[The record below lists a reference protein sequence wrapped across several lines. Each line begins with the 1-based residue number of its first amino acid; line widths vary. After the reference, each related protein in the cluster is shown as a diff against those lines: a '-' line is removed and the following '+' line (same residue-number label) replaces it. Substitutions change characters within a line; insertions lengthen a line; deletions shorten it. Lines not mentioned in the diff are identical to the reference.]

1 MTSNLKVKIII
12 FIILGIILLLS
23 PNFNID
29 LNFNEG
35 NKDKLNLYNENLKS
49 SEISGKIFIS
59 ENSGWLNFKN
69 AGRCTGNGSSSDPY
83 VIEDLVIN
91 ASGSGSCIIIEY
103 SDVYFRI
110 ENCTLFNSGS
120 QEINAGIKL
129 RYVIN
134 GKIINNTSYNNRR
147 GIYITYSDNNTFI
160 GNTLIDDHYAIYLEY
175 SFNNLLYLNNF
186 IGIQHNVD
194 FIYSTNIFNSQ
205 KKMIYTYQGNN
216 YTNYIGNYWNG
227 FHRSYDNNNDGLWD
241 TRYQVLGFETEY
253 VLYDNYPLVEPTWN
267 YEIHRII
274 ESSEDLANGGG
285 VPGYNLLVLIG
296 IFCTTSIIFYKKLKK
311 SIN

>member
-1 MTSNLKVKIII
+1 M
-12 FIILGIILLLS
+12 GIILVLS

-35 NKDKLNLYNENLKS
+35 NKDKLNLDNENLKS

-120 QEINAGIKL
+120 LEINAGIKL

-216 YTNYIGNYWNG
+216 YTNYMGNYWHG
-227 FHRSYDNNNDGLWD
+227 FHRSYDNNNDGVWD
-241 TRYQVLGFETEY
+241 SRYQVRGFETEY